1 MASQPFPER
10 ATIKSMEQ
18 GATMRGMTWNH
29 SRGYDPLVAAS
40 IEWKALT
47 GETIE
52 WDQRSLQDFESYP
65 VEELARRYDL
75 IVIDHP
81 HVGQVATSN
90 CLLPIDEAID
100 PPTLEAIA
108 SGSIGGSYESYTWA
122 GHQWALPI
130 DAAAQVQAWV
140 PSRIAAPVTD
150 WRALAALAA
159 DGRASLPLKPPH
171 SLMSLFTLCGI
182 AGVTLDGAGDDL
194 FPAEAARAYDL
205 LATLAGQVDEQ
216 AYAMDP
222 IDMLEAMADP
232 AGKLA
237 IAPLIYGYVSYAI
250 DGFRPETVR
259 FADIPALDHGPTGST
274 LGGTG
279 MAVSA
284 YGRNPP
290 AAARFAAWVANGK
303 AQRDLIARHGGQ
315 PGHADAWDAD
325 SVNAATN
332 DFYRATRATLD
343 RAWVRPR
350 HDGYMPFQHAA
361 SERIN
366 TALRSGEPAA
376 EAIAAL
382 NQLYRASR

>member
-1 MASQPFPER
+1 
-10 ATIKSMEQ
+10 
-18 GATMRGMTWNH
+18 MRGMTWNH

-40 IEWKALT
+40 AEWKKMT
-47 GETIE
+47 GQTID

-65 VEELARRYDL
+65 VEDLARRYDL

-81 HVGQVATSN
+81 HVGQVANSG
-90 CLLPIDEAID
+90 CLLPLDDAID
-100 PPTLEAIA
+100 ATALGAIA
-108 SGSIGGSYESYTWA
+108 AGSVGGSYESYTWA

-140 PSRIAAPVTD
+140 PSRIDAPVAD
-150 WRALAALAA
+150 WTALATLAA
-159 DGRASLPLKPPH
+159 EGRASLPLKPPH
-171 SLMSLFTLCGI
+171 SLMSLFTLCGLT
-182 AGVTLDGAGDDL
+182 GVALDGTGDDL
-194 FPAEAARAYDL
+194 FPADAARAYHL
-205 LATLAGQVDEQ
+205 LATLAGQVDPQ

-232 AGKLA
+232 AGQLA
-237 IAPLIYGYVSYAI
+237 VAPLIYGYVSYSVA
-250 DGFRPETVR
+250 GFRPEIVR
-259 FADIPALDHGPTGST
+259 FADIPSLGRGPAGSA

-279 MAVSA
+279 IAVSA
-284 YGRNPP
+284 HGGNP
-290 AAARFAAWVANGK
+290 AEAARFAAWIANGT

-315 PGHADAWDAD
+315 PGHADAWGAD
-325 SVNAATN
+325 SVNAATG

-366 TALRSGEPAA
+366 QALRDGEPAA
-376 EAIAAL
+376 AAIAAL
-382 NQLYRASR
+382 NQSYRDSR

>member
-1 MASQPFPER
+1 
-10 ATIKSMEQ
+10 
-18 GATMRGMTWNH
+18 MRGMTWNH
-29 SRGYDPLVAAS
+29 PRGYDPLVAAS
-40 IEWKALT
+40 VEWKALT

-65 VEELARRYDL
+65 VEDLARRYDL

-81 HVGQVATSN
+81 HVGQVAKSG
-90 CLLPIDEAID
+90 CLLPLDEAID
-100 PPTLEAIA
+100 RASLDGIA
-108 SGSIGGSYESYTWA
+108 GGSIGGSYESYTWA
-122 GHQWALPI
+122 GHQWALPV

-140 PSRIAAPVTD
+140 PSRIAAPITD
-150 WRALAALAA
+150 WNALAALVAE
-159 DGRASLPLKPPH
+159 GRASLPLRPPH
-171 SLMSLFTLCGI
+171 SLMSLFTLCGLS
-182 AGVTLDGAGDDL
+182 GVTLDGSGNTL
-194 FPAEAARAYDL
+194 FPAEATRAYDL
-205 LATLAGQVDEQ
+205 LATLAGQVDPS

-232 AGKLA
+232 GGKLA
-237 IAPLIYGYVSYAI
+237 VAPLIYGYVSYAI

-259 FADIPALDHGPTGST
+259 FADIPALGHGPAGST

-284 YGRNPP
+284 YAGNPT

-303 AQRDLIARHGGQ
+303 AQRDLVARNGGQ
-315 PGHADAWDAD
+315 PGHADAWEAD
-325 SVNAATN
+325 SVNAATH

-350 HDGYMPFQHAA
+350 HDGYMPYQHAA

-366 TALRSGEPAA
+366 QALRSGEPAE

-382 NQLYRASR
+382 NRLYRESR

>member
-10 ATIKSMEQ
+10 MTIKSMEQ
-18 GATMRGMTWNH
+18 SASMRGMTWNH

-47 GETIE
+47 GEIIE

-65 VEELARRYDL
+65 VEDLARRYDL

-81 HVGQVATSN
+81 HVGQVATSG
-90 CLLPIDEAID
+90 CLLPLDDAID
-100 PPTLEAIA
+100 RHTLSAIA
-108 SGSIGGSYESYTWA
+108 AGSIGGSYESYAWA

-150 WRALAALAA
+150 WTALAALAA
-159 DGRASLPLKPPH
+159 EGRASLPLRPPH
-171 SLMSLFTLCGI
+171 SLMSLFTLCGLT
-182 AGVTLDGAGDDL
+182 GVTLDGSGDTLFTAG
-194 FPAEAARAYDL
+194 AARAYEL
-205 LATLAGQVDEQ
+205 LATLAGQVDER

-232 AGKLA
+232 AGTLA
-237 IAPLIYGYVSYAI
+237 VAPLIYGYVSYAV
-250 DGFRPETVR
+250 DGFRSRTVR
-259 FADIPALDHGPTGST
+259 FADIPALDRGPTGST

-284 YGRNPP
+284 YGGNPS
-290 AAARFAAWVANGK
+290 AAARFAAWIANGT
-303 AQRDLIARHGGQ
+303 AQRDLIARRGGQ
-315 PGHADAWDAD
+315 PGHADAWEAD

-366 TALRSGEPAA
+366 DALRRGEPGS

-382 NQLYRASR
+382 NQLYRDSR

>member
-1 MASQPFPER
+1 
-10 ATIKSMEQ
+10 
-18 GATMRGMTWNH
+18 MRGMTWNH
-29 SRGYDPLVAAS
+29 SRGFDPLVAAS
-40 IEWKALT
+40 AEWKALT

-65 VEELARRYDL
+65 VEDLARRYDL

-81 HVGQVATSN
+81 HVGQVAASG

-100 PPTLEAIA
+100 FSTLEGIA
-108 SGSIGGSYESYTWA
+108 TGSIGGSYESYTWA

-171 SLMSLFTLCGI
+171 SLMSLFTLCGL
-182 AGVTLDGAGDDL
+182 AGVALDGAGDDL
-194 FPAEAARAYDL
+194 FPAEAAHAYDL

-237 IAPLIYGYVSYAI
+237 VAPLIYGYVSYSI
-250 DGFRPETVR
+250 DGFRAETIR
-259 FADIPALDHGPTGST
+259 FADIPALDHGPMGST

-284 YGRNPP
+284 YGSNPP

-303 AQRDLIARHGGQ
+303 AQRDLIAPHGGQ

-325 SVNAATN
+325 NVNAATN

-366 TALRSGEPAA
+366 AALRGGEPAA

-382 NQLYRASR
+382 NQLYRPSR